1 MWSCSWLRKNRTH
14 LRRRSKICF
23 PRVGCHAPCFPIYPF
38 SPASLDHTEPRHWC
52 NVPGSFIDVKMHQK
66 QTPKCRRNEAGRLDS
81 SLAPHNRLN
90 DCETRKQWNHD
101 HLFEDVSSKFRVFF
115 LLPFFL
121 VDRIILLTI
130 KQMHQN
136 HDCNSLGF
144 GRYRAMAPP
153 TEMQLRRNLVSGSTV
168 LPRRKSR
175 FVLRKEINKKNIRIS
190 SWNHGNIPR
199 NWRENAKSH
208 EHVHDMLKA
217 IARIFFL
224 TAKKAKRGDHPN
236 RIWVSGP
243 CRCGP
248 QQTRLHP
255 AKPGGPGWYC
265 WYTKPGEANWYS
277 RDGTCST
284 RQGQWFQWYCNVQSN
299 FSIC

>member
-1 MWSCSWLRKNRTH
+1 MCRCSWLRKNWTH

-52 NVPGSFIDVKMHQK
+52 NVPGSFIDDKMHQK
-66 QTPKCRRNEAGRLDS
+66 QKPKCRRIEAGRLNS

-90 DCETRKQWNHD
+90 DCETSKQMKSWPS
-101 HLFEDVSSKFRVFF
+101 FWRCVFQVQGVFSSAF
-115 LLPFFL
+115 FFL

-168 LPRRKSR
+168 FPRRKSR
-175 FVLRKEINKKNIRIS
+175 FVFRNEINKKKQNFFMK
-190 SWNHGNIPR
+190 SW
-199 NWRENAKSH
+199 K
-208 EHVHDMLKA
+208 
-217 IARIFFL
+217 
-224 TAKKAKRGDHPN
+224 HP
-236 RIWVSGP
+236 
-243 CRCGP
+243 
-248 QQTRLHP
+248 
-255 AKPGGPGWYC
+255 
-265 WYTKPGEANWYS
+265 
-277 RDGTCST
+277 
-284 RQGQWFQWYCNVQSN
+284 
-299 FSIC
+299 

>member
-1 MWSCSWLRKNRTH
+1 MCRCSWLRKNWTH

-52 NVPGSFIDVKMHQK
+52 NVPGRFIDDKMHQK
-66 QTPKCRRNEAGRLDS
+66 QKPKCRRIEAGRLNS

-90 DCETRKQWNHD
+90 ERLWNKEANEIMTIF
-101 HLFEDVSSKFRVFF
+101 LKTCLPSSGCFF
-115 LLPFFL
+115 FCLFFL

-168 LPRRKSR
+168 FPRRKSR
-175 FVLRKEINKKNIRIS
+175 FVFRNEINKKKQNFFMK
-190 SWNHGNIPR
+190 SW
-199 NWRENAKSH
+199 K
-208 EHVHDMLKA
+208 
-217 IARIFFL
+217 
-224 TAKKAKRGDHPN
+224 HP
-236 RIWVSGP
+236 
-243 CRCGP
+243 
-248 QQTRLHP
+248 
-255 AKPGGPGWYC
+255 
-265 WYTKPGEANWYS
+265 
-277 RDGTCST
+277 
-284 RQGQWFQWYCNVQSN
+284 
-299 FSIC
+299 